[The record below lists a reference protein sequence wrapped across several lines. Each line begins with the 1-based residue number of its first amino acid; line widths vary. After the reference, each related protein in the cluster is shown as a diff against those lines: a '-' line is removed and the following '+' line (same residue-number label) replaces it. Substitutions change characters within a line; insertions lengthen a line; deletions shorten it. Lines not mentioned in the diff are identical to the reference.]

1 MSIGIPEALII
12 LVIVLLFF
20 GAGKVPQLMGDL
32 AKGIKTFKAGM
43 KEGADEARP
52 PPAAPAER
60 LITNDAV
67 VIDGSRRDE
76 AARS

>member
-1 MSIGIPEALII
+1 MSIGIPEALIL

-43 KEGADEARP
+43 KEGADEAKP
-52 PPAAPAER
+52 TTTPPAER
-60 LITNDAV
+60 LITSEGVAV
-67 VIDGSRRDE
+67 DGSRRDE
-76 AARS
+76 AARG